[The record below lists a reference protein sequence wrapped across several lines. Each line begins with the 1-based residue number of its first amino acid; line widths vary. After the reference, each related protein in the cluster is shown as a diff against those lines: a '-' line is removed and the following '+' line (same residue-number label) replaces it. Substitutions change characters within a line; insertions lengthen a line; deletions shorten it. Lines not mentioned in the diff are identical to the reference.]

1 MEVNWLKKSKS
12 KGFTLIELLIVMA
25 VIAILIA
32 IAIPSFRGMQNEAK
46 KTKAQGD
53 VRVLKIAFESYYK
66 NHNNTYPYASTTGD
80 NANWETPLTTAIP
93 QILNSALYD
102 PFGATTTTFYTL
114 KTDQATT
121 ASAQYYVIYSIGVS
135 GSGSAL
141 IASNG
146 TVSASNDVVY
156 DTNGH

>member
-1 MEVNWLKKSKS
+1 MSSIIKKN

-66 NHNNTYPYASTTGD
+66 NHNNMYAYASTTED
-80 NANWETPLTTAIP
+80 NSNWEAPLVTAIP
-93 QILNSALYD
+93 QVLNAALYD
-102 PFGATTTTFYTL
+102 PFGATSTTYYTL
-114 KTDQATT
+114 MTDT
-121 ASAQYYVIYSIGVS
+121 ANTSSAQYYVIFSIGVS
-135 GSGSAL
+135 GTGTAM
-141 IASNG
+141 ITSNG
-146 TVSASNDVVY
+146 TVTASNDVVY

>member
-1 MEVNWLKKSKS
+1 MRKS

-66 NHNNTYPYASTTGD
+66 NHNNMYPYATTTGD
-80 NANWETPLTTAIP
+80 NSNWETPLLSAIP

-102 PFGATTTTFYTL
+102 PFGSTATTFYTL
-114 KTDQATT
+114 KTDNANTS
-121 ASAQYYVIYSIGVS
+121 AAQYYVIYSVGVDTLGTAS
-135 GSGSAL
+135 

-146 TVSASNDVVY
+146 TLSATGDAIY